1 MAPQLYSVFE
11 PERIHGETKQTAWKY
26 KIIIGH
32 NFGNV
37 RVKLVI
43 GTVDRVEGTLD
54 EVVVVIGE
62 VWHVHIGVL
71 KPNMEREEGKK
82 SERVNRVESRNTG

>member
-1 MAPQLYSVFE
+1 MS
-11 PERIHGETKQTAWKY
+11 ERHKKNSINIQGY
-26 KIIIGH
+26 IIGH

-43 GTVDRVEGTLD
+43 GTVDRMEGTLD
-54 EVVVVIGE
+54 EVVIFIGE

-71 KPNMEREEGKK
+71 KPTMEREEGKK
-82 SERVNRVESRNTG
+82 SECVKRE